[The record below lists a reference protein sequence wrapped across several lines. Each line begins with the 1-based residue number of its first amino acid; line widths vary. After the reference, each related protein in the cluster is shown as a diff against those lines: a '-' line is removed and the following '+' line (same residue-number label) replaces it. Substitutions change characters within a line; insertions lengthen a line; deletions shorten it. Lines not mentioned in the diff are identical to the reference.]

1 MFIGVLA
8 PDNLEIQHLKH
19 RSVPIKGKFFMT
31 PIKKYIG
38 NLYLANRFYFVGGF
52 CAFLFV
58 VSFFLPAFFVVPKTA
73 FYVFLTLVIIDYI
86 FLFLLSK
93 LPLANRITAERFS
106 NGDENKVTLDILNT
120 IRFDVEMDIID
131 ELPAQFQQRDFVI
144 KQHFKAGERKRI
156 QYSLRPTERGEY
168 GFGNI
173 ILYVRS
179 RLGLILRRHDITAK
193 VDVPVYPSF
202 MQLRKYELL
211 SKTIIQSEHGNKR
224 MRKIGHSMEFE
235 QIKEYV
241 RGDDI
246 RTINWKATA
255 RKTSLMVN
263 NFTDEKSQQVY
274 CIIDKGRLM
283 KMPFGELS
291 LLDYAINSTLV
302 LSNICLQKQDRVGL
316 ITFDNKL
323 GSMLAADRKPVQQ
336 SNILQLLY
344 NQETSFLES
353 DYEMLYLQL
362 RSRVKQRSLL
372 ILFTNFESLSGLKR
386 QLNFLRSIAKHH
398 LLMVVFFENT
408 ELKQL
413 SSQDATN
420 LEEVY
425 VKTIAE
431 KFAYEKR
438 LIVKELLKYG
448 ILSILTAPENLTV
461 NAINKYLEL
470 KARQAI

>member
-1 MFIGVLA
+1 MSPL
-8 PDNLEIQHLKH
+8 
-19 RSVPIKGKFFMT
+19 
-31 PIKKYIG
+31 KKYIG
-38 NLYLANRFYFVGGF
+38 NLYLTPGFYLAGTICIV
-52 CAFLFV
+52 LFIG
-58 VSFFLPAFFVVPKTA
+58 AFFAPALLFIPKA
-73 FYVFLTLVIIDYI
+73 AWYILLVLLVFDYI
-86 FLFLLSK
+86 FLFLLSPAPVAK
-93 LPLANRITAERFS
+93 RITAERFS
-106 NGDENKVTLDILNT
+106 NGDENKVMLVITNTLGFKVDIQ
-120 IRFDVEMDIID
+120 VID
-131 ELPAQFQQRDFVI
+131 ELPIQFQKRDWVMRQ
-144 KQHFKAGERKRI
+144 KFKPGEQKTI
-156 QYSLRPTERGEY
+156 SYLLRPVDRGEY
-168 GFGNI
+168 EFGNI
-173 ILYVRS
+173 ILYIRS
-179 RLGLILRRHDITAK
+179 GLGLVMRRHDVEAAVTI
-193 VDVPVYPSF
+193 PVFPSF

-211 SKTIIQSEHGNKR
+211 SQTTIQSEQGNKR

-263 NFTDEKSQQVY
+263 NYTDEKSQQVY

-302 LSNICLQKQDRVGL
+302 LSNVCLQKQDRVGL
-316 ITFDNKL
+316 ITFDNKMGTL
-323 GSMLAADRKPVQQ
+323 LAADRKPIQQ
-336 SNILQLLY
+336 ANILQLLY

-353 DYEMLYLQL
+353 DFEMLYMQL
-362 RSRVKQRSLL
+362 RNRIKQRSLL

-386 QLNFLRSIAKHH
+386 QLNFLRSIARHH

-413 SSQDATN
+413 SAVDANN

-425 VKTIAE
+425 VKAIAE

-438 LIVKELLKYG
+438 LIVKELMKHG

-461 NAINKYLEL
+461 NTLNKYLEL